1 MNIGIL
7 YIATDRYIELYED
20 FKKTFDKYFLTR
32 HNKKY
37 FIITDNKEFK
47 CCNNEEKILIEDEGW
62 RMTNL
67 KRFEYF
73 LKCDLSDM
81 DYVFFFNGNSIC
93 RDEVFDNDIIPNE
106 DEKYLCGTWLFFH
119 NALNPYDNNKNS
131 ACYMPCK
138 LNYAFRGGLLGG
150 RTQEFIKMCN
160 SCIEM
165 IKYDLSMNYIPKWN
179 DEAYFNK
186 YVENLNIKKVEI
198 NIFSYFNFKNF
209 KSKILTRYK
218 QNVFG
223 KDYIMKRKSIKN
235 YNSALL
241 N

>member
-1 MNIGIL
+1 MKIL
-7 YIATDRYIELYED
+7 
-20 FKKTFDKYFLTR
+20 KKTFDKYFLTR

-47 CCNNEEKILIEDEGW
+47 CCDNEEKILIEDEGW

-131 ACYMPCK
+131 ACYMSCK

-186 YVENLNIKKVEI
+186 YVEIYIK
-198 NIFSYFNFKNF
+198 IFI
-209 KSKILTRYK
+209 SKKRWL
-218 QNVFG
+218 
-223 KDYIMKRKSIKN
+223 IMKKYSAIKDMYYGN
-235 YNSALL
+235 RGGHDTIKIKI
-241 N
+241 